1 MDSNSVSQH
10 CDCYVMP
17 VKISAGTPL
26 KDDLF
31 VSTSVSVL
39 QTDRYKLCRVC
50 LRINKS
56 QLLKEVMHRL
66 ENESELLECVF
77 TDVDRT

>member
-1 MDSNSVSQH
+1 
-10 CDCYVMP
+10 MP
-17 VKISAGTPL
+17 VKISAGTPP

-31 VSTSVSVL
+31 LSASASVL
-39 QTDRYKLCRVC
+39 QTDRYKLCRVR

-66 ENESELLECVF
+66 
-77 TDVDRT
+77 